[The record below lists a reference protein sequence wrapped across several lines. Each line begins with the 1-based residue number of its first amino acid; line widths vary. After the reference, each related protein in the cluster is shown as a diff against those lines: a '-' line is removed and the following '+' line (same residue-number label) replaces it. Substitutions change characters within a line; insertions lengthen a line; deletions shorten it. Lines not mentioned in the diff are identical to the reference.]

1 MPRLVEGRGWWPSE
15 MPKAPPLRLLRSSPE
30 AVHGVAFFKSFTNF
44 ESLLHLV
51 RGGSVGM

>member
-44 ESLLHLV
+44 ESLF
-51 RGGSVGM
+51 RT